1 MIKTRLRTTVP
12 ADLITQQHHN
22 YSDHVHACT
31 RPESLDCPQGDAR
44 GVKHR
49 LIADWLI
56 APADSHLHFPY
67 AMLSVVKPDRF
78 VLRRPRSAYWGR

>member
-31 RPESLDCPQGDAR
+31 RPESLDYPQGDAR

-49 LIADWLI
+49 LIAD
-56 APADSHLHFPY
+56 
-67 AMLSVVKPDRF
+67 
-78 VLRRPRSAYWGR
+78 G